1 MGIGSMLKMTLT
13 PSPRWPEKVARD
25 GRPASATV
33 LSDPKEV
40 MRGVA
45 GYQGKDGWI
54 DFEAEILTEEGE
66 QFTTKAKCRLSQALG
81 GMMEPGMKVNVRYDP
96 KDRERVVLVDDV
108 QTLLNYRL
116 KPQ

>member
-13 PSPRWPEKVARD
+13 PSLRWIKGVERD
-25 GRPASATV
+25 GKPASATV
-33 LSDPKEV
+33 LSDPKDV
-40 MRGVA
+40 LDGVA

-54 DFEAEILTEEGE
+54 DFEAEILTEVGE

-96 KDRERVVLVDDV
+96 KDRKRVVLVDDV
-108 QTLLNYRL
+108 QTLLNYRI